1 MTLVAPVTA
10 LTMIGLL
17 PIYIGLAF
25 RVIKKRREFKVPVG
39 TGNQS
44 ELETAIRAH
53 GNFSE
58 YVPFFLLLLLVAE
71 INGAPLWLLVLCAL
85 MMIAGRVIHAVAI
98 PAGDLPKRVMGMQ
111 LTLIGM
117 VTAAITNLVPFV
129 LALF

>member
-1 MTLVAPVTA
+1 MAIVAPVTA
-10 LTMIGLL
+10 LSMIALL

-71 INGAPLWLLVLCAL
+71 VNHAPIWLLVLCAV
-85 MMIAGRVIHAVAI
+85 MMIVGRLIHAIAI
-98 PAGDLPKRVMGMQ
+98 PAGDLPK
-111 LTLIGM
+111 
-117 VTAAITNLVPFV
+117 ACN
-129 LALF
+129 